1 MAQRKFKMRIESMI
15 KRTFATMLV
24 GAVAGIAS
32 SASAGVLTWM
42 ASGSY
47 ANGDIYGGTD
57 LDNPF
62 ANFNTEG
69 AASWTAQSISGFGV
83 TLYSTG
89 IVNNASVGIGGS
101 ATGGTGVAQAQINI
115 SQNFVVSGG
124 AVSVSLNFAMSD
136 SAYAMA
142 QLSKFNPNGAP
153 GNEWDLIAGFDDN
166 TGGAQSFAWSGS
178 LTDGTYAV
186 YLLADTGDLA
196 VDNGQWA
203 SFSVVPAPGAV
214 ALVGLAGLAGG
225 RRRRA

>member
-1 MAQRKFKMRIESMI
+1 LRCNA
-15 KRTFATMLV
+15 
-24 GAVAGIAS
+24 AS
-32 SASAGVLTWM
+32 SR
-42 ASGSY
+42 
-47 ANGDIYGGTD
+47 
-57 LDNPF
+57 
-62 ANFNTEG
+62 
-69 AASWTAQSISGFGV
+69 AAPASGFGV

-101 ATGGTGVAQAQINI
+101 ATGGTGVAQAQVNI

-136 SAYAMA
+136 SVNATA
-142 QLSKFNPNGAP
+142 QLAKFNPAGAE
-153 GNEWDLIAGFDDN
+153 GENWDLIAGFLDES
-166 TGGAQSFAWSGS
+166 GAQSFAWSGS
-178 LTDGTYAV
+178 LTDGTYAI
-186 YLLADTGDLA
+186 YLLADAGDLA

>member
-1 MAQRKFKMRIESMI
+1 MRNDS
-15 KRTFATMLV
+15 KLKLCATVMLSGSV
-24 GAVAGIAS
+24 LGMAS
-32 SASAGVLTWM
+32 SASAGVLTWVD
-42 ASGSY
+42 SGSY

-62 ANFNTEG
+62 ASFNTEG

-101 ATGGTGVAQAQINI
+101 AVGGTGVAQAQVNI

-136 SAYAMA
+136 SVYASA
-142 QLSKFNPNGAP
+142 QLSKFNPAGAP
-153 GNEWDLIAGFDDN
+153 GENWDLIAGFDDN

-186 YLLADTGDLA
+186 YLLTDVGDLA
-196 VDNGQWA
+196 VDSGQWG
-203 SFSVVPAPGAV
+203 SFSVVPAPGAM
-214 ALVGLAGLAGG
+214 ALVGMAGLVGG
-225 RRRRA
+225 RRRKA

>member
-1 MAQRKFKMRIESMI
+1 MRIESI
-15 KRTFATMLV
+15 VKRT
-24 GAVAGIAS
+24 AGIALSGAMLGMAS
-32 SASAGVLTWM
+32 SASAGVLTWVD
-42 ASGSY
+42 SGSY
-47 ANGDIYGGTD
+47 ANGDIYGGND

-62 ANFNTEG
+62 ASFNTEG

-101 ATGGTGVAQAQINI
+101 AVGGTGVAQAQVNI

-136 SAYAMA
+136 SVYASA
-142 QLSKFNPNGAP
+142 QLAKFNPAGAP
-153 GNEWDLIAGFDDN
+153 GENWDLIAGFDDN

-186 YLLADTGDLA
+186 YLLTDVGDLA
-196 VDNGQWA
+196 VDNGQWG
-203 SFSVVPAPGAV
+203 SFSVVPAPGAM
-214 ALVGLAGLAGG
+214 ALVGMAGLVGG
-225 RRRRA
+225 RRRKA

>member
-1 MAQRKFKMRIESMI
+1 MRNDSKIKFCA
-15 KRTFATMLV
+15 FVMLSGSV
-24 GAVAGIAS
+24 LGMAS
-32 SASAGVLTWM
+32 SASAGMLTWT

-47 ANGDIYGGTD
+47 ANGDIYGGKD

-62 ANFNTEG
+62 AIFNTKD

-89 IVNNASVGIGGS
+89 IVNDASVGIGGS
-101 ATGGTGVAQAQINI
+101 ATGGTGVAQAQVNI

-136 SAYAMA
+136 SVYAA
-142 QLSKFNPNGAP
+142 AFLTKFNPAGAP
-153 GNEWDLIAGFDDN
+153 GENWDLIAGFDDN

-186 YLLADTGDLA
+186 YLLAATGDLA

-214 ALVGLAGLAGG
+214 ALFGMAGLAGG
-225 RRRRA
+225 RRRKA

>member
-1 MAQRKFKMRIESMI
+1 MRNDS
-15 KRTFATMLV
+15 KLKLCATVMLSGSV
-24 GAVAGIAS
+24 LGMAS
-32 SASAGVLTWM
+32 SASAGVLTWVD
-42 ASGSY
+42 SGSY
-47 ANGDIYGGTD
+47 ANGDIFGGND

-62 ANFNTEG
+62 ANFYSDD

-101 ATGGTGVAQAQINI
+101 AVGGTGVAQAQVN
-115 SQNFVVSGG
+115 SRQNFVVSGG
-124 AVSVSLNFAMSD
+124 AVSTSLNFTMSNSN
-136 SAYAMA
+136 SAAAYI
-142 QLSKFNPNGAP
+142 LKFNPNGAL
-153 GNEWDLIAGFDDN
+153 GNNWDLIAGFEDYM
-166 TGGAQSFAWSGS
+166 GGAQSFAWSGS

-214 ALVGLAGLAGG
+214 ALVGLAGLVGG
-225 RRRRA
+225 RRRKA